1 MSYYDFLHT
10 TSCHD
15 EIACCLYVP
24 LVVVYQI
31 RPWLASAKITSLLFH
46 SDSPQYGFSIARQ
59 LNMSNV
65 ASCRFF
71 SGIPRLYEK
80 DVIVTFT
87 SHDFPVAAL
96 VWADAAGA
104 LRVLEPFY
112 MLLNS
117 TARNAC
123 RRDHFR
129 KGDVR
134 IAADKFHYPVGGF
147 LTTFFLPPC
156 GSPVYHVII
165 LSSSFPSMVSIDV
178 HLPWLMPITSFSVV
192 LCSIRLLKWL
202 ASSHRHGR
210 QVRLPSLRRQAANK
224 WSCPNP
230 RHGLRFSPRACVRER
245 RHVS

>member
-1 MSYYDFLHT
+1 
-10 TSCHD
+10 
-15 EIACCLYVP
+15 
-24 LVVVYQI
+24 
-31 RPWLASAKITSLLFH
+31 
-46 SDSPQYGFSIARQ
+46 
-59 LNMSNV
+59 MSNV
-65 ASCRFF
+65 AIVEVLPNPMLPIAVF
-71 SGIPRLYEK
+71 SSGNPRLYEK
-80 DVIVTFT
+80 DVMVTFT

-96 VWADAAGA
+96 VWADAAKA

-129 KGDVR
+129 KGYVR

-156 GSPVYHVII
+156 GSPAFHVII

-230 RHGLRFSPRACVRER
+230 RHGLRFSPPSAHKMLPASSIGGSRANSAMAGKHRNQDLPPPLR
-245 RHVS
+245 SSL